1 VVEGFK
7 KLSRFRLQFSIFLV
21 MVAIWI
27 LFLIGSPRAFL
38 SFPIYASFM
47 STIPFS
53 AIMAL
58 ALTLVIISAEIDLSF
73 PSIMGFAGWVFTII
87 FTTTGNIYL
96 AFFACLVTGI
106 IAGFLNGVIVVKLG
120 IPSLVATIG
129 TMFFWRGLVMVC
141 TGGWGK
147 SLIPARDTVLYSTLV
162 GRIGGR
168 VPAQIIWT
176 IIVAVILWLFLN
188 RHRFGAHVYLI
199 GDNVESARMMGV
211 GVDIV
216 KMIVFSVLGF
226 CAAFAGVIASLEV
239 SYYWPSLGEGYL
251 LRTMSAVF
259 LGGTSVFG
267 GTGTIFGTFIGALI
281 IGCLE
286 AGIVAMGLTGF
297 WTQLIYGVIIVI
309 SVAIHSQVRKRSPI

>member
-1 VVEGFK
+1 MVEGLK
-7 KLSRFRLQFSIFLV
+7 KLSKFRLQYSIFLV
-21 MVAIWI
+21 MVAIWV
-27 LFLIGSPRAFL
+27 LFLIGSPRTFL
-38 SFPIYASFM
+38 
-47 STIPFS
+47 
-53 AIMAL
+53 
-58 ALTLVIISAEIDLSF
+58 SAEIDLSF

-87 FTTTGNIYL
+87 FTTTGNICL

-106 IAGFLNGVIVVKLG
+106 IAGFLNGVIVAKLG

-147 SLIPARDTVLYSTLV
+147 SLVTARDTVLYSTLV

-168 VPAQIIWT
+168 VPSQIIWT
-176 IIVAVILWLFLN
+176 IFVAVILWLFLN

-199 GDNVESARMMGV
+199 GDNIESARMMGV

-216 KMIVFSVLGF
+216 KMIVFSILGLL
-226 CAAFAGVIASLEV
+226 AAFAGVIASLEV

-309 SVAIHSQVRKRSPI
+309 SVAIHSFVRKRSPI